1 MTKPMTT
8 AELDILLD
16 NRARLRA
23 REQTRARIRVLKFL
37 GLCAV
42 LLFGSMMLNQLTG
55 NIDKAASAATTTA
68 VTTSEASNETVIT
81 PILPTAQAA
90 PTAAEQ
96 AAMAEKEADN
106 RRDGCM
112 KLQIATDSPYSETAC
127 GPAKIKKFLA
137 LAKGDWRFCI
147 MAGGQTY
154 NKNNKRHEK
163 KQLPDGVAHDIFVA
177 CMMFI
182 DGTSEKIAARITT
195 SITK

>member
-96 AAMAEKEADN
+96 AAAMAEKEADN

-127 GPAKIKKFLA
+127 GPAKIKNSWRSQRA
-137 LAKGDWRFCI
+137 IGGSASWPVAKPTTR
-147 MAGGQTY
+147 
-154 NKNNKRHEK
+154 
-163 KQLPDGVAHDIFVA
+163 
-177 CMMFI
+177 
-182 DGTSEKIAARITT
+182 TT
-195 SITK
+195 SDTKRSNYRMASLMTSLLPA